1 MLTVFIIIGFI
12 CWAAGFVIN
21 GFALYP
27 IMCIIPTIMFALRKF
42 DIHIKMSNIVATEII
57 LLFFSIT
64 FKLIFHKF
72 FIVKLLLTLLA
83 RAIFIGIV
91 AYDDAAYVYVS
102 EERKKK

>member
-1 MLTVFIIIGFI
+1 MLTVFIIIGFA

-21 GFALYP
+21 GFTLYAVL
-27 IMCIIPTIMFALRKF
+27 CLAPTIMFALRKF
-42 DIHIKMSNIVATEII
+42 DIHVKMSHILATEII

-64 FKLIFHKF
+64 LRLIFHKF
-72 FIVKLLLTLLA
+72 FLVKFLLTLLV

-91 AYDDAAYVYVS
+91 AYDDHAYVYVS